1 LNIATP
7 EPSGDDRLVAGRSTA
22 FLIVATVVV
31 GGCSLHHAESP
42 QQQFMEAVER
52 GNSAQASQIWLN
64 MSGDD
69 RASFAHSVGFKP
81 QTSPAD
87 VMDDLE
93 RRQQAAEAEA
103 DPENGGNFMGDAQTV
118 EYPGLDTDLNRG
130 SLQNLPNLQTTSG
143 STSSV
148 AEDDAY

>member
-1 LNIATP
+1 LNLATP
-7 EPSGDDRLVAGRSTA
+7 EPAGDDRWVAGRSTV
-22 FLIVATVVV
+22 FLIIATALA

-87 VMDDLE
+87 IIDDLA
-93 RRQQAAEAEA
+93 RRQQAAAAEAE
-103 DPENGGNFMGDAQTV
+103 NGRGLVGDAQTV
-118 EYPGLDTDLNRG
+118 EYPGLDTDLKRG